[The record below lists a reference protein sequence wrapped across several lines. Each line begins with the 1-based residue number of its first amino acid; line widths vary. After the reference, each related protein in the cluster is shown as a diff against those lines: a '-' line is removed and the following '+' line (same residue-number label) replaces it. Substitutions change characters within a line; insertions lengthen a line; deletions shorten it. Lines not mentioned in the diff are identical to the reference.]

1 MALRTIVGFSGNLA
15 RPSRTRTLVEAVT
28 AAAANRLLLE
38 PSVHD
43 LEDLAPS
50 LGSARRLSDLDIGAR
65 AVVEAILV
73 ADLLVIGSPTYK
85 GSYTGLF
92 KHLLDLLDPATLA
105 GKPIILTA
113 TGGSDRHAL
122 IIEHQLRPLFGF
134 FAAHTAPT
142 GIYATDRDFE
152 NGRITSAQVR
162 QRIDQSIVE
171 AGRLLPNLGS
181 SAVLLAAE

>member
-15 RPSRTRTLVEAVT
+15 RPSRTRTLVETVT
-28 AAAANRLLLE
+28 AAASDKLVLE
-38 PSVHD
+38 PTVLD
-43 LEDLAPS
+43 LEDLGPS
-50 LGSARRLSDLDIGAR
+50 LGSARRLGDLDAGAR
-65 AVVEAILV
+65 AVVDAILA

-92 KHLLDLLDPATLA
+92 KHLIDLLDPAALA
-105 GKPIILTA
+105 GKPIILAA

-122 IIEHQLRPLFGF
+122 FIEHQLRPLFGF

-142 GIYATDRDFE
+142 GIYATDRDFQD
-152 NGRITSAQVR
+152 GSIQSAQVR

-171 AGRLLPNLGS
+171 AGRLLPDAGNSTL
-181 SAVLLAAE
+181 LLAAE

>member
-28 AAAANRLLLE
+28 TAAADRLLLE
-38 PSVHD
+38 PTVHD
-43 LEDLAPS
+43 LEDLGPS
-50 LGSARRLSDLDIGAR
+50 LGSARRLEELDAGAR
-65 AVVEAILV
+65 AFVDAILA

-85 GSYTGLF
+85 GSYSGLF
-92 KHLLDLLDPATLA
+92 KHVIDLLDPATLA

-142 GIYATDRDFE
+142 GIYATERDFE
-152 NGRITSAQVR
+152 DGRITSAQVR

-171 AGRLLPNLGS
+171 AGRLLPEAGS
-181 SAVLLAAE
+181 TALLLAAE

>member
-15 RPSRTRTLVEAVT
+15 RPSRTRSLVETVT
-28 AAAANRLLLE
+28 AVAAGRLQLE
-38 PSVHD
+38 PTVHD
-43 LEDLAPS
+43 LEDLGPS
-50 LGSARRLSDLDIGAR
+50 LGSARRLDDLDADAR
-65 AVVEAILV
+65 AVVDAILA

-92 KHLLDLLDPATLA
+92 KHLIDLLDPAALA

-122 IIEHQLRPLFGF
+122 VIEHQLRPLLGF

-142 GIYATDRDFE
+142 GIYATDRDFQD
-152 NGRITSAQVR
+152 GRITSAQVR
-162 QRIDQSIVE
+162 QRIDQSIIE
-171 AGRLLPNLGS
+171 AGRLLPGAE
-181 SAVLLAAE
+181 SASLLLAAE

>member
-15 RPSRTRTLVEAVT
+15 RPSRTRSLVEAVT
-28 AAAANRLLLE
+28 RAAAERLPLH
-38 PSVHD
+38 PAVHD
-43 LEDLAPS
+43 LEDLGPS
-50 LGSARRLSDLDIGAR
+50 LGSARRVDELDAGAR
-65 AVVEAILV
+65 AVVDAILA

-92 KHLLDLLDPATLA
+92 KHLIDLLDPATLA

-142 GIYATDRDFE
+142 GIYATDRDFTD
-152 NGRITSAQVR
+152 GRIVSAQVQ
-162 QRIDQSIVE
+162 QRIDQSIAE
-171 AGRLLPNLGS
+171 AGRLLPHAGAAL
-181 SAVLLAAE
+181 LLAAE